1 MRLVEGKTGAPVLS
15 FRSAPPRKHR
25 SSMPPSAAEAQA
37 ALAKKREARAKRA
50 AGSKP
55 TSGSKAEP
63 TPHRQL
69 VDALRQLE
77 KECGRDEEG
86 KARLASALGLLL
98 FVTDTLIDANVK
110 KDTTSG
116 RLIRVDDSFN
126 MRLGRLEAHKP
137 CMEALGFSLVAQRG
151 RKMYVA
157 GKTAASLRRLKDV
170 ELSKEIIH
178 LVAGG
183 SRMAVQKRLT
193 ELEAAGSK
201 RGPDAECM
209 LHVGGVEGPVE
220 DEAVLEE
227 LFRKF
232 GTVAAVTL
240 RRRREGKKVSWALI
254 TFAAAES
261 VGKAIDGLSTLAGR
275 SALGAEGLVVRAV
288 DMDQAAKSTGAMKG
302 VMKSVR
308 APALSRHAAGSS
320 AGHTV
325 GVERSTSSRRWR
337 RSAASNGSPQ
347 KPSRHSRQKR
357 APPHATPG
365 RSLSQSLPSSGRR
378 KRRRPPR
385 LPLRLGKGRQ
395 ARRRCFVGSSRR
407 RGRALTPT
415 SSSSIGCRV

>member
-1 MRLVEGKTGAPVLS
+1 
-15 FRSAPPRKHR
+15 
-25 SSMPPSAAEAQA
+25 MPPSAAEAQA

-98 FVTDTLIDANVK
+98 FVTDTLIDANAK

-126 MRLGRLEAHKP
+126 MRLGRLDAHKP

-170 ELSKEIIH
+170 DVSKELIH

-220 DEAVLEE
+220 DETVLEE
-227 LFRKF
+227 LFGKF

-302 VMKSVR
+302 VMNSVR
-308 APALSRHAAGSS
+308 TPA
-320 AGHTV
+320 
-325 GVERSTSSRRWR
+325 
-337 RSAASNGSPQ
+337 NF
-347 KPSRHSRQKR
+347 PSRCRQR
-357 APPHATPG
+357 WSHG
-365 RSLSQSLPSSGRR
+365 R
-378 KRRRPPR
+378 
-385 LPLRLGKGRQ
+385 
-395 ARRRCFVGSSRR
+395 C
-407 RGRALTPT
+407 
-415 SSSSIGCRV
+415 

>member
-1 MRLVEGKTGAPVLS
+1 
-15 FRSAPPRKHR
+15 
-25 SSMPPSAAEAQA
+25 MPPSAAEAQA

-55 TSGSKAEP
+55 RSGGSKAEP

-98 FVTDTLIDANVK
+98 FVTDTLIDANAK

-170 ELSKEIIH
+170 ELSKELIH

-220 DEAVLEE
+220 DEAALEE
-227 LFRKF
+227 LFRRY
-232 GTVAAVTL
+232 GTVSAVTL

-308 APALSRHAAGSS
+308 PHSASVTAAGS
-320 AGHTV
+320 AGHTLVTRWSHGSVLDAAQVHSAGGEAPQATTRRRSPAGTAGRGGLRRPTRTRAEVSRRACQAAEGGKGEGRRGCRCGWGGADRHGGVASRDRV
-325 GVERSTSSRRWR
+325 GGAEERSLQQVRQA
-337 RSAASNGSPQ
+337 SAAGSE
-347 KPSRHSRQKR
+347 RR
-357 APPHATPG
+357 AEDTAAG
-365 RSLSQSLPSSGRR
+365 
-378 KRRRPPR
+378 
-385 LPLRLGKGRQ
+385 
-395 ARRRCFVGSSRR
+395 
-407 RGRALTPT
+407 
-415 SSSSIGCRV
+415 